1 MVEHTDDLDD
11 YSVSF
16 ITIKQTHSL
25 APLLKGLPD
34 DACQCPHWGYVMTG
48 KPTVSYTDRPDE
60 QVGPGDA
67 CYMSPGHV
75 PAAEEGSEFVQFSP
89 KAELAYSA
97 PAPQESAG
105 RVVRGAVGDLSG
117 GERRTLPRSP

>member
-34 DACQCPHWGYVMTG
+34 DACQCPQLRIVALTA
-48 KPTVSYTDRPDE
+48 
-60 QVGPGDA
+60 PG
-67 CYMSPGHV
+67 
-75 PAAEEGSEFVQFSP
+75 
-89 KAELAYSA
+89 
-97 PAPQESAG
+97 
-105 RVVRGAVGDLSG
+105 
-117 GERRTLPRSP
+117 